1 MKENLFHVLTNLGLE
16 EKEAQLY
23 VSLVE
28 LGEASVLA
36 LSRKSGVNRASIYY
50 ILDKMKKR
58 GLVTHLKKKGTDL
71 YSSVDPDLVLAQ
83 FQSRVKDLQAAVPEL
98 KALVN
103 QNGQRPPVRFY
114 EGVNGIKAMIADSLT
129 AKTEILSATNP
140 EALHRLWPEYDE
152 EYSKRR
158 AEANLPQRALAPSD
172 EHGRKAKAEDK
183 KYHRELRLVDSGTL
197 NLGSDI
203 TVYDDKV
210 AMASL
215 TGEVFGVLIENAT
228 LAETQ
233 RSLFEQAWQN
243 AGGPAKTIK
252 VKFGEPIQ
260 KALF

>member
-98 KALVN
+98 KALVGHT
-103 QNGQRPPVRFY
+103 GQRPHVRFY
-114 EGVNGIKAMIADSLT
+114 EGIDGIKAMVADSLT
-129 AKTEILSATNP
+129 AKTEILSTTNP
-140 EALHRLWPEYDE
+140 EALRLLWPEYDE

-158 AEANLPQRALAPSD
+158 TEANLSLRGLAPSD
-172 EHGRKAKAEDK
+172 EQGRKAKAEDK
-183 KYHRELRLVDSGTL
+183 KFNRELRLVDSNTL
-197 NLGSDI
+197 NLGSEI
-203 TVYDDKV
+203 TIYDNKI

-215 TGEVFGVLIENAT
+215 NGELFGVLIENAA

-233 RSLFEQAWQN
+233 RSLFEQVWQSV
-243 AGGPAKTIK
+243 GGTPKTIK

-260 KALF
+260 KAMF